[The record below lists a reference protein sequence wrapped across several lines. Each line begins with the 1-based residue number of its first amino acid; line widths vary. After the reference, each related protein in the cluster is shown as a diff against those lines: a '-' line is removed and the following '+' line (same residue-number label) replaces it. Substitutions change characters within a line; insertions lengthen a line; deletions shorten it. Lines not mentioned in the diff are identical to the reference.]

1 MSTPPE
7 ADSSEGP
14 VSHVGTCPDC
24 GTPLPRSN
32 VVIEY
37 ETGEEWEQLAVCTEC
52 RDLVHA

>member
-1 MSTPPE
+1 MSTPPD
-7 ADSSEGP
+7 ADPSEEPGG
-14 VSHVGTCPDC
+14 HVGTCPDC

-37 ETGEEWEQLAVCTEC
+37 ETGEEWGQLAVCTEC